1 MQLGEQFAQLDRA
14 CARPLTVRATASS
27 PLGGHRLINDIRA
40 AFCALTYRAQD
51 RLLVSATRAHNR
63 ARRRGLTTPI
73 TAPSCRLGASLRN

>member
-51 RLLVSATRAHNR
+51 AHVDACALQARDGRHRLHA
-63 ARRRGLTTPI
+63 ARRGSIPPCP
-73 TAPSCRLGASLRN
+73 A